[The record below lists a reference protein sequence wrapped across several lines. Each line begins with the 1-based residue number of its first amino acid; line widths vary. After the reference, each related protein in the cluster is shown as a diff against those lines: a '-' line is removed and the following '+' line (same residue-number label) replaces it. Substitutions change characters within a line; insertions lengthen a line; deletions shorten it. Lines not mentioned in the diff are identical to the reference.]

1 MSINKVRREEYMSR
15 KYMANLALCIVLGG
29 LVIFSVTQVGSALT
43 PKGLFVSELELSH
56 QAEKM
61 KQDVVLTK
69 YQIVKTVKNNM
80 VEADFYIRNDSVHD
94 INNVS
99 VSCDFFDENRKFRDR
114 MVWKSAETIPGQNLV
129 KITSVSRRYMNTN
142 VKNSACLITDFQLV
156 KNSFFTLDR
165 HTEEG
170 HGNAAEEG
178 GHDKQAPAGH

>member
-1 MSINKVRREEYMSR
+1 MTG
-15 KYMANLALCIVLGG
+15 KYMANLALCLVLGA

-43 PKGLFVSELELSH
+43 PKGLFMSELEPSH

-80 VEADFYIRNDSVHD
+80 VEADFYIINDSDHD
-94 INNVS
+94 INNIS
-99 VSCDFFDENRKFRDR
+99 VSCDFFDENREFRDR
-114 MVWKSAETIPGQNLV
+114 KVWKLAEIIPGQNQ
-129 KITSVSRRYMNTN
+129 KRITSVSRRYMNTN

-156 KNSFFTLDR
+156 KSSFFTLDR

-170 HGNAAEEG
+170 YESPSEEG